1 MADPL
6 TLTII
11 GMTAAAVGGGVT
23 AYGQYQSG
31 QAQSSM
37 YNYQSGVAKINQQL
51 KKQDAEY
58 ARDVGEVEAQQAGMR
73 TRGAVGS
80 TRAAQGARGIDVNTG
95 SAADIRKSQID
106 LGQQDERIIR
116 SNAARRAYGFE
127 VEGMNQGVQAN
138 IYGMAAKDASSAGM
152 IKSAGTLIST
162 AGTVASKWYQM
173 GPSFG
178 ATGSG
183 MLVDDPTFGGFSASG
198 TNAASVKF

>member
-1 MADPL
+1 MADPF
-6 TLTII
+6 TL
-11 GMTAAAVGGGVT
+11 AAVGMGAAAIGGGVS
-23 AYGQYQSG
+23 AYGSFKSG
-31 QAQSSM
+31 QSSEAM

-138 IYGMAAKDASSAGM
+138 IYGMAAKDAGSAGA
-152 IKSAGTLIST
+152 IKGAGTLIST

-173 GPSFG
+173 GPAFG
-178 ATGSG
+178 TSDKGLLSSSSDWGS
-183 MLVDDPTFGGFSASG
+183 
-198 TNAASVKF
+198 AAP